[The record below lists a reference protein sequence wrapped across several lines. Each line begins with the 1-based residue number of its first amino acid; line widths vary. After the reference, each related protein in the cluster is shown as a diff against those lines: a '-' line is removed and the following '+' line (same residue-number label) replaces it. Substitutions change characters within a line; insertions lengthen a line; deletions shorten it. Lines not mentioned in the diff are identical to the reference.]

1 MSSLLLLLLLLLLML
16 LKSKL
21 LGHDC
26 LGLRMLSRT
35 QSPSE
40 ML

>member
-26 LGLRMLSRT
+26 LGLRMRT